1 MPENEVIEEEVWSM
15 DDLIALTDEVQEEE
29 LEYRGKLVKFQFC
42 ELTEAE
48 EPKFKNL
55 GPNTSEDDKMAMY
68 QELGSQRCLKMIEKA
83 NEKNPEGPCLT
94 KEHWLGL
101 PTTLRYQIANK
112 IMGGEGAVKENF
124 TI

>member
-1 MPENEVIEEEVWSM
+1 MTENEVIEEEVWSM

-83 NEKNPEGPCLT
+83 NEKNPE
-94 KEHWLGL
+94 
-101 PTTLRYQIANK
+101 
-112 IMGGEGAVKENF
+112 
-124 TI
+124 